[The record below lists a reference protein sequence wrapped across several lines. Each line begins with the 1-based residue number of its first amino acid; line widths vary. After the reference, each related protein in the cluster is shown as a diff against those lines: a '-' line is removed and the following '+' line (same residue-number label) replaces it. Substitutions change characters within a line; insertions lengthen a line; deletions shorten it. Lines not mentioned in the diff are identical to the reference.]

1 MDIVEAL
8 ARYGIRISNPNGT
21 IRDANEIRNDIVE
34 VMKQSESLSN
44 FGKKGYYIGQQL
56 TAIEDCM
63 NNFRKGDVVTVG
75 DIKGDEILL
84 EGLAYID
91 RQFVDL
97 YFE

>member
-1 MDIVEAL
+1 MILMNDK
-8 ARYGIRISNPNGT
+8 
-21 IRDANEIRNDIVE
+21 EIEIIKE
-34 VMKQSESLSN
+34 VAEEE
-44 FGKKGYYIGQQL
+44 G
-56 TAIEDCM
+56 M